1 MTDRNYA
8 TLLHQL
14 HYSTEWKK
22 IPVYYIVLFLSLGT
36 MGIGV
41 SNQTCIRWAAQ
52 DGRADDLV
60 FHLSQVD
67 PYVALKSISDDLK
80 RYPIHLAA
88 VGGHTRCVQILWEAG
103 RQIF

>member
-1 MTDRNYA
+1 
-8 TLLHQL
+8 
-14 HYSTEWKK
+14 
-22 IPVYYIVLFLSLGT
+22 

-41 SNQTCIRWAAQ
+41 SNQTCLRWAAQ